1 MSQEIETI
9 KSKLNIVDLV
19 GEYVRLQKAGNNW
32 KACCPFHNEKTPSF
46 SVSEDKQFWHCF
58 GCGKGGDIFGFL
70 MEIEGMSF
78 REALENLAQ
87 RSGVELPKYSQK
99 ETISNLEKN
108 KIEEILEWSTR
119 FYEKQLWE
127 TENGKKNLQ
136 YLRERG
142 LTEDIIREFRLGYA
156 PGGWRNILQFLIG
169 KNYITGDILRSGLI
183 IQKEGN
189 GQGSENFYDRF
200 RNRIMFP
207 ISNPTGK
214 IIGYSARIAP
224 GEDESQAKY
233 INTPETEVYHKSN
246 VLYGID
252 KAKMS
257 AKEKNWILLVEG
269 NMDVIAASQAGI
281 KNTVAVSGTALTV
294 EQLGIIKRYTKNIKM
309 FFDMDEAGQ
318 KAAKRSA
325 QLAFDKELNVS
336 IVSIEDGKDAAD
348 AVKDDAD
355 KFIKS
360 IDEAVSAMN
369 YFINQ
374 SFEGKNRLDIED
386 KKKIIEEL
394 AGLINSFSNK
404 VEREHWL
411 KIIAEKIGVSEIS
424 LREEFEKRNFSA
436 TNQGYNDY
444 SAKSESLNNNKFNY
458 DKIKDIQIQIMG
470 TFISD
475 NNLWKEAVARYEE
488 DIKNYFNNPKVVE
501 IILTKGQKY
510 NFNFEK
516 LLDELEDLNQKKF
529 LRELYFENSEKN
541 EDVISTKERWRVVEQ
556 YFEQLKREII
566 KEKNADLID
575 RIKKAEKSGNK
586 EELKVLTNELMELN
600 KVR

>member
-252 KAKMS
+252 KAKM
-257 AKEKNWILLVEG
+257 
-269 NMDVIAASQAGI
+269 
-281 KNTVAVSGTALTV
+281 
-294 EQLGIIKRYTKNIKM
+294 
-309 FFDMDEAGQ
+309 
-318 KAAKRSA
+318 
-325 QLAFDKELNVS
+325 
-336 IVSIEDGKDAAD
+336 
-348 AVKDDAD
+348 
-355 KFIKS
+355 
-360 IDEAVSAMN
+360 
-369 YFINQ
+369 
-374 SFEGKNRLDIED
+374 
-386 KKKIIEEL
+386 
-394 AGLINSFSNK
+394 
-404 VEREHWL
+404 
-411 KIIAEKIGVSEIS
+411 
-424 LREEFEKRNFSA
+424 
-436 TNQGYNDY
+436 
-444 SAKSESLNNNKFNY
+444 
-458 DKIKDIQIQIMG
+458 
-470 TFISD
+470 
-475 NNLWKEAVARYEE
+475 
-488 DIKNYFNNPKVVE
+488 
-501 IILTKGQKY
+501 
-510 NFNFEK
+510 
-516 LLDELEDLNQKKF
+516 
-529 LRELYFENSEKN
+529 
-541 EDVISTKERWRVVEQ
+541 
-556 YFEQLKREII
+556 
-566 KEKNADLID
+566 
-575 RIKKAEKSGNK
+575 
-586 EELKVLTNELMELN
+586 
-600 KVR
+600 